1 MMMMMMTATSIII
14 IITIN
19 IIIIIIIKDEYN
31 LSNLFLAAHCFIYL
45 GFVFVL
51 FFYYQLTS

>member
-31 LSNLFLAAHCFIYL
+31 VSNLFLAAHCFIYL

>member
-1 MMMMMMTATSIII
+1 MMMMMTATSIII

-19 IIIIIIIKDEYN
+19 IIIIIIKDEYN

>member
-1 MMMMMMTATSIII
+1 MMMMTATSIII